1 METKKLVRYS
11 DDKMLFGVASG
22 LAGYLNV
29 DPVIVRLAF
38 VLLTLFGH
46 GVGLVIYFVMA
57 LIMPEE
63 AAPIAKVDV
72 LDEEEIVIKG
82 S

>member
-1 METKKLVRYS
+1 METKKIVRYS

-22 LAGYLNV
+22 LADYINV

-38 VLLTLFGH
+38 VLLTLFGN
-46 GVGLVIYFVMA
+46 GIGLVIYFIMA
-57 LIMPEE
+57 FIMPEE
-63 AAPIAKVDV
+63 PTLAAKVDV
-72 LDEEEIVIKG
+72 MDEEEIVIKG